1 MRVSLLKPFLISLF
15 LLTFSLSW
23 ADGDAFCDNVQSLD
37 PQTVA
42 PGEQTLLLEV
52 TFPEGYKVNDLSPF
66 TMMWQSSTDAAVL
79 GEAATQTVLEPSF
92 PLEVPITLA
101 AGQTLLTGDL
111 VIYYCEHA
119 SVGLCLI
126 EQVRLE
132 LPVSIEPDAAQGLK
146 AHYELPEPFDIY

>member
-1 MRVSLLKPFLISLF
+1 MRF
-15 LLTFSLSW
+15 LLAKLGLVLTVIFLSLSW
-23 ADGDAFCDNVQSLD
+23 ADGDAFCDNVHSLT

-52 TFPEGYKVNDLSPF
+52 SFPEGYKVNDLSPF
-66 TMMWQSSTDAAVL
+66 SMEWQSTTDAAVL
-79 GEAATQTVLEPSF
+79 GEGASRTVVQPSF
-92 PLEVPITLA
+92 PLEIPVRLS

-111 VIYYCEHA
+111 IIYYCEYA

-132 LPVSIEPDAAQGLK
+132 LPVTVAGDAADILN
-146 AHYELPEPFDIY
+146 AHYAVPEPLDIY